1 MIEVCLWIALAHS
14 CVVVWCP
21 AGVLLCRSSITV
33 EENPSTSNEAEY
45 IGMIEGLQAAL
56 KQGMKRLLVKGDSE
70 LVIRHMQGS
79 YAVRALNL
87 QHLFKHAKALERRFT
102 KIDFTHIDR

>member
-1 MIEVCLWIALAHS
+1 M
-14 CVVVWCP
+14 
-21 AGVLLCRSSITV
+21 
-33 EENPSTSNEAEY
+33 
-45 IGMIEGLQAAL
+45 
-56 KQGMKRLLVKGDSE
+56 KGDSE

-102 KIDFTHIDR
+102 KIDFTHIDRSANAEADALANSGIRDGSKIVSKYDY